1 MSRNGS
7 KGLKIGADEVS
18 SAIESRLRLI
28 IDTIPT
34 MVWSVR
40 ADGAV
45 DFVNQRW
52 LDYTGLT
59 LEEEIEDPTRV
70 VHPEDLPRVM
80 EKWLADMTAGEPS
93 EDEMRLQGADG
104 EYRWFLVR
112 TVPLRDE
119 KGNVVK
125 WYGVSIDIEDR
136 KRAESLSRTL
146 LDVIPQQIWSG
157 PADGTLDYCNE
168 GWRSYMGLG
177 LEELQGDGWQS
188 MLHPDD
194 RERVLRAWHDS
205 VANGTPYE
213 QEERHRGADGLYR
226 WFLSRGVPLRDYEG
240 RILRWYGTNT
250 DIEGR
255 KRTEEELLDL
265 SGQLLRS
272 QDEERRRIAQD
283 LHDSTGQ
290 NLVALATML
299 GRLNKSV
306 PSVGRKSRT
315 LLSECVA
322 LSNQCIRE
330 VRTLSYLLHPPLLD
344 EAGLEEAI
352 REYVTGFSKRSGIE
366 VKLEMSRRLGR
377 VARDIEQALFRV
389 VQEALTNIQRHSGS
403 QQAKIRI
410 HRNSDLTLEV
420 SDLGRGVSASAH
432 RGKQKTRFEVG
443 VGILSMQ
450 ERVKLIG
457 GRLDIVSTD
466 HGTTVRATV
475 PFGRNQM
482 KKLRILLADDHG
494 LVRVG
499 ARAVLQS
506 QHGWRVVGEAVNGR
520 EAVEKAIELKPD
532 VAVVDIGMPEL
543 DGIEVTRQIR
553 TSAPETRVLVL
564 TMHES
569 GQMVRRALD
578 AGASGYLLKSDLTE
592 SLAKAVETVADGNRF
607 LPPKVSEIV
616 MEEFLSSTSKNQ
628 QGESASTPATPR
640 EVEVI
645 RLLAEGKTNK
655 EIAALLGITV
665 RTVETHRAKIM
676 LKLGLHSLAELI
688 HYAVRRGIATVQGG

>member
-125 WYGVSIDIEDR
+125 WYGESIDIEDR
-136 KRAESLSRTL
+136 KRAENLSRTL

-213 QEERHRGADGLYR
+213 QEERHRGADGRYR

-306 PSVGRKSRT
+306 PSVGRRSRT

-322 LSNQCIRE
+322 LSNRCIRE

-432 RGKQKTRFEVG
+432 KGKQKTRFEVG

-676 LKLGLHSLAELI
+676 LKLRLHSLAELI

>member
-553 TSAPETRVLVL
+553 TSAPEIRVLVL